1 MTIEEIC
8 NKYIKVKATGILA
21 LHQRPKLDW
30 AFKVVSGKES
40 DVCNGCFLEKYYPL
54 RLPYTCAAQERED
67 GKNVQFKEISKTM
80 ITREQAKEL
89 LPILQALAEGKQ
101 IQDKIEGVTDW
112 VDTDEINF
120 EYEGQKIKHRIKP
133 EPKYRPFKTQEECW
147 NEMLKHQP
155 FGWIYSKNRS
165 CYYCIISVEED
176 RIELSPREQSRSETP
191 LKEFYLKNYHC
202 FFEEA
207 LELFKLTFADGTPFG
222 IKEE

>member
-54 RLPYTCAAQERED
+54 RLPYTCAAQQRED
-67 GKNVQFKEISKTM
+67 GKNVQFKKISKTT
-80 ITREQAKEL
+80 ITRENAKEL
-89 LPILQALAEGKQ
+89 LPILQAFAEGKQ

-133 EPKYRPFKTQEECW
+133 ESQYRPFKSQEECW

-155 FGWIYSKNRS
+155 FGWLKSIKKQEKVHIGRVFEVKDYVL
-165 CYYCIISVEED
+165 IT
-176 RIELSPREQSRSETP
+176 LSINEGINNNPS
-191 LKEFYLKNYHC
+191 Y
-202 FFEEA
+202 FFDEY
-207 LELFKLTFADGTPFG
+207 TFADGTPFG
-222 IKEE
+222 IKKEE

>member
-54 RLPYTCAAQERED
+54 RLPYTCAAQQRED

-80 ITREQAKEL
+80 KITREEAKEL
-89 LPILQALAEGKQ
+89 LPIVKALAEGKM
-101 IQDKIEGVTDW
+101 IQDKIEGLTGW
-112 VDTDEINF
+112 VDTDEINL
-120 EYEGQKIKHRIKP
+120 EYNGQKIKHRIKP
-133 EPKYRPFKTQEECW
+133 EAKYRPFETQEECW

-155 FGWIYSKNRS
+155 FGWLKSIKKQEKVHIGRVEDEDCLLITLSINEGMNYSS
-165 CYYCIISVEED
+165 SYLFD
-176 RIELSPREQSRSETP
+176 R
-191 LKEFYLKNYHC
+191 Y
-202 FFEEA
+202 
-207 LELFKLTFADGTPFG
+207 TFDDGTPFG